1 MRKSEKIEAIIKIL
15 REEIKKFKEPIVT
28 TISRKKDPYKV
39 LISTVLSLRT
49 KDEVTHKASERLYKK
64 ASTPWEMVKLS
75 PNEIEKLIY
84 PVGFYKRKAKNIIEI
99 SKILIEKYDG
109 KVPDDIDELLKLP
122 GVGRKTANLVVTLG
136 YGKLGICVDTHVHRV
151 SNRLGIVKTKT
162 PEETEFALRKILP
175 KKYWIEYND
184 LLVTWGQNICTPI
197 SPKCSMCKISSY
209 CNKIGVTKH
218 R

>member
-1 MRKSEKIEAIIKIL
+1 MKKSEKIEAIIKTL
-15 REEIKKFKEPIVT
+15 REETKKFKEPIVT